1 MSSGPKEKDYQPG
14 EMEKFQAA
22 QALEDQRVFSM
33 TYDPILRDLRDR
45 NRRQDLDSTYLGRAN
60 FDAMEALTGR
70 GIPTLDTATG
80 IEYSADVASGAIAN
94 LLNADVQAADAKNK
108 EAAGILGTSRGQQAI
123 TTSALANVGRL
134 SASETLADAAAKQT
148 GRMSN
153 VAALTSI
160 GRGAIPVIGRAIKSY
175 NTKMDTL
182 TPITGSQGL
191 YSSGGVFSNAT

>member
-14 EMEKFQAA
+14 EMEKFSAA

-60 FDAMEALTGR
+60 FDSMEAFTGR

-134 SASETLADAAAKQT
+134 SASETLADAASKQT

-153 VAALTSI
+153 LSALASI
-160 GRGAIPVIGRAIKSY
+160 GGGSIRGITKGVQSY
-175 NTKMDTL
+175 NQKMDTL
-182 TPITGSQGL
+182 TNFDASQGL
-191 YSSGGVFSNAT
+191 YTSGGVFSNAT

>member
-45 NRRQDLDSTYLGRAN
+45 NREQDLDSTFLGRAN

-80 IEYSADVASGAIAN
+80 IEYSADIASGAIAN

-134 SASETLADAAAKQT
+134 ESAETLADAAGKQT

-153 VAALTSI
+153 LAALSSI
-160 GRGAIPVIGRAIKSY
+160 GRGGAKLAANAFESKL
-175 NTKMDTL
+175 DTL
-182 TPITGSQGL
+182 FT
-191 YSSGGVFSNAT
+191 

>member
-14 EMEKFQAA
+14 EMEKFSAA

-60 FDAMEALTGR
+60 FDAMEAFTGR

-134 SASETLADAAAKQT
+134 SASETLVDAAGKQ
-148 GRMSN
+148 SN
-153 VAALTSI
+153 RLANLSALTNV
-160 GRGAIPVIGRAIKSY
+160 GRGGAKFAANAFQSKL
-175 NTKMDTL
+175 DTL
-182 TPITGSQGL
+182 
-191 YSSGGVFSNAT
+191 FS

>member
-22 QALEDQRVFSM
+22 QALEDQRIFSM

-60 FDAMEALTGR
+60 FDAMEAFTGR

-80 IEYSADVASGAIAN
+80 IEYSADLASGAIAN

-108 EAAGILGTSRGQQAI
+108 EIR
-123 TTSALANVGRL
+123 
-134 SASETLADAAAKQT
+134 
-148 GRMSN
+148 
-153 VAALTSI
+153 
-160 GRGAIPVIGRAIKSY
+160 
-175 NTKMDTL
+175 
-182 TPITGSQGL
+182 
-191 YSSGGVFSNAT
+191 